1 MGAKFKI
8 KMPRSKKA
16 KVVALTKT
24 KKQGREAKENWV
36 QLVQEAADT
45 YKNIF
50 VLNFKNMRT
59 GPFREIQR
67 SMRSDSKFFIGKNK
81 VIQVGL
87 GRTSED
93 EFADNTHLLS
103 KYMIGHVCLLA
114 TNKTHEKMIE
124 ELKEKEVEDFAT
136 AGVNATYDVFLAKG
150 TEALSAY
157 PHSLEPYLKLLGL
170 SIKLNFQ
177 KLELLPDVYVCK
189 EGQVLNVEQS
199 KILKLLGYKMS
210 TFRLTF
216 LCQRTQKGKFRE
228 FDEGKQFLDEAGKN
242 E

>member
-67 SMRSDSKFFIGKNK
+67 SMRSDSKYF
-81 VIQVGL
+81 
-87 GRTSED
+87 
-93 EFADNTHLLS
+93 
-103 KYMIGHVCLLA
+103 IGHVCLLA

-170 SIKLNFQ
+170 PIKLNFQ
-177 KLELLPDVYVCK
+177 KLELLADVYVCK